1 MPKIDYEKI
10 KNDDDLMLPSVD
22 YVFCRLFGSQNS
34 KERLISLLNSILVG
48 QPHIKDVI
56 IDPTEYRKTTPDG
69 KSIRLDVKATTD
81 DGTIINVALCT
92 KDIDTI
98 LKNSVAQ
105 GQAINEMQSAV
116 QMQCI
121 NVKDVISRAE
131 FTNAVILRDYTIAQG
146 QEYHQIPDR
155 IIIWITLQDVTSR
168 QGCIHE
174 AVLMYKYNG
183 VDPVEI
189 ASEHLRI
196 FVIELSKL
204 EAMNGQHLDDM
215 FKGWMSFIKHP
226 KNLSDK
232 YLDIPI
238 MQDALAELAYLSHNK
253 EARMEYNDRMLFLSD
268 VHSGMAEHYNDGM
281 EKGLK
286 EGEEIGIKK
295 GLEIGREEG
304 AKQKAVETAKNLIK
318 LNILTIEQIADA
330 SGLSAEDVNAL
341 RDEGE
346 ITI

>member
-48 QPHIKDVI
+48 QPHIKDVT

-81 DGTIINVALCT
+81 DSTIINV
-92 KDIDTI
+92 
-98 LKNSVAQ
+98 
-105 GQAINEMQSAV
+105 E
-116 QMQCI
+116 MQCI

-204 EAMNGQHLDDM
+204 EEMNGQHLDDM

-253 EARMEYNDRMLFLSD
+253 EARQAYNDRMLFLSD
-268 VHSGMAEHYNDGM
+268 VNSGMAEHYNEGM
-281 EKGLK
+281 EKGIVVGREEGLK
-286 EGEEIGIKK
+286 
-295 GLEIGREEG
+295 IGREEG
-304 AKQKAVETAKNLIK
+304 AKQKAVEMVKMMLSKGFDVDDIV
-318 LNILTIEQIADA
+318 DC
-330 SGLSAEDVNAL
+330 SGLTAEEVAKL
-341 RDEGE
+341 RYEQG
-346 ITI
+346 

>member
-10 KNDDDLMLPSVD
+10 KNDNDLMLPSVD

-81 DGTIINVALCT
+81 DGTIINV
-92 KDIDTI
+92 
-98 LKNSVAQ
+98 
-105 GQAINEMQSAV
+105 E
-116 QMQCI
+116 MQCI

-204 EAMNGQHLDDM
+204 EAMNGQPLDDM

-226 KNLSDK
+226 KKLSDK

-268 VHSGMAEHYNDGM
+268 VHSGMAEHYNEGM
-281 EKGLK
+281 E
-286 EGEEIGIKK
+286 K

-304 AKQKAVETAKNLIK
+304 AKQKAVEMAKNLIK
-318 LNILTIEQIADA
+318 LNILTIEQISDA
-330 SGLSAEDVNAL
+330 SGLSVENVNRL
-341 RDEGE
+341 INDMKS
-346 ITI
+346 